1 MGVGRV
7 ANWISRNS
15 GWRVV
20 ARIKKVGRVG
30 WAKTTIFTAAPA
42 AAALAVIRYQQG
54 SAQAAGV
61 ASGISALVAI
71 TAAIYVLHPRLNYW
85 LLPSRV
91 RKRHNEYVAWL
102 TLAIGNVRFD
112 LTDGRGRAGSRTD
125 ALGILYVASRSI
137 PGAPSSPLD
146 IHLSPPEELANLIA
160 GYREVAEG
168 IVGSRDRPLEDPR
181 LVYQLNLNRAL
192 SGLLGGVAFELGG
205 HGYVTDLW
213 EQNLEEW
220 VICAQRHY
228 RALRRPLGPSASEDQ
243 LLNLLDRMH
252 THGFDENSF
261 RPLQEGDLVRTR
273 VSEAEWTDT
282 LKLTADPVVVGYRD
296 TGLPVWRLEVVDVAG
311 AEATFINDRQW
322 FEPAPSG

>member
-1 MGVGRV
+1 MGVDRV
-7 ANWISRNS
+7 VSWISRIR

-20 ARIKKVGRVG
+20 ARIRKVGRVG
-30 WAKTTIFTAAPA
+30 WAKTTVFTAAPA
-42 AAALAVIRYQQG
+42 VAAFAVFRYQQG
-54 SAQAAGV
+54 SAQAAGM

-71 TAAIYVLHPRLNYW
+71 TAAVYVLHPRLNCW

-91 RKRHNEYVAWL
+91 RKRHNEHVAWL

-112 LTDGRGRAGSRTD
+112 LNDSRGRAGSRAD
-125 ALGILYVASRSI
+125 ALRILYIASRSI
-137 PGAPSSPLD
+137 PGAPPSPLD
-146 IHLSPPEELANLIA
+146 IHFPPPAELANLIA

-181 LVYQLNLNRAL
+181 LVYQLNLTRAL
-192 SGLLGGVAFELGG
+192 SRLLGGVVFELGG

-213 EQNLEEW
+213 KQNLEEW
-220 VICAQRHY
+220 VICAQRQY
-228 RALRRPLGPSASEDQ
+228 RALRRPLGPSANEDQ

-252 THGFDENSF
+252 THGFDENSI
-261 RPLQEGDLVRTR
+261 RSLQAGDLVRTR
-273 VSEAEWTDT
+273 VSEAEWTGT

-311 AEATFINDRQW
+311 AEASFINDRQW